1 MVNQNLPSYF
11 VCSWY
16 FHETTHCGICLISNE
31 NLHWASRGEVW
42 AKNCIFGTVF
52 SLITFLLRGR
62 MIFCYHVNRFLTVSL
77 LSEIFTEQNSNFE
90 KIVSK
95 NAIFGLNSD
104 AQCRFLFEVKQI
116 PQ

>member
-42 AKNCIFGTVF
+42 AKNCIQFWDN
-52 SLITFLLRGR
+52 FLLDSIVIERKDD
-62 MIFCYHVNRFLTVSL
+62 IF
-77 LSEIFTEQNSNFE
+77 LS
-90 KIVSK
+90 
-95 NAIFGLNSD
+95 
-104 AQCRFLFEVKQI
+104 CKQI
-116 PQ
+116 FNC